1 MSLSKIQAVA
11 IISIMIM
18 VLAVPAITENNASYG
33 AKNGDVS
40 VSDSVSSALN
50 TSGPSLYYTIY
61 VPEQTNF
68 TDSIIMQ
75 YLSGAGISTQNYGM
89 FLNFNLS
96 SSMEKKVDNFLNGI
110 KSIFGIEYAAS
121 AGNGKVYPNILYS
134 SAPDQFGSAP
144 SYYLPQEIA
153 SAYDFN
159 WAYSHNIKG
168 NGTTIGIVDAYGD
181 PNIEYD
187 LGAFDNVT
195 GLPAAN
201 LKIIY
206 VNSSAQSS
214 FNNSW
219 SIETATDVEWAHA
232 MAPYAKIVL
241 LLADSSSFTAMQ
253 TAIEYAVNNKI
264 SDILSFSWGSPESKT
279 VNNTLSGF
287 NLDLQGATNEGMSIF
302 AASGDYGAYDQ
313 TDALTVNFP
322 ASSPYV
328 TSVGGTSLYESNG
341 VFTQS
346 AWGGILNGKS
356 YGSGGGYSS
365 YFSRPYWQTA
375 PSINSSVTQRGV
387 PDVSLDADNN
397 TGVLIISE
405 GKSYKVGG
413 TSIATPM
420 WAAIGSLIDQYNGR
434 EMGLLNPMF
443 YQISRTSDY
452 GKVFT
457 QITSGGNGYYSAHSG
472 WNPVTGLGT
481 PNVSELLNVSAQILL
496 PYGAN
501 VVLNSGNFTYNGI
514 SAEVKLPGGNTADNL
529 GNGSTFYYVSL
540 FSNNSDF
547 IRFGLDRNS
556 TAISPML
563 QFEQD
568 GAWLNRTYSL
578 PASSGIT
585 LSSGSTL
592 YKISV
597 NFEDD
602 NLSLSVNGT
611 VEGKIS
617 IFPEFQGSMEAS
629 YGVDQVNSTDNLT
642 PADGGTFSNL
652 SLYTN
657 TSSMPVTSMLETHF
671 SGVSNQLNYSNLS
684 IFKSGSSYSVENGYS
699 NNTAYIN
706 GSASSSVKY
715 SIGYNLSFSYPVEA
729 SFQLHGYSGTVKWEV
744 DGTTLSGS
752 TDDFNVPGYYNV
764 SAYGETGVIP
774 GQSKFLSSREVFIPS
789 VMESDINVS
798 SNISYDRT
806 PEITLTLNSLYSFSL
821 EGKTSIPELP
831 GSNSISAMSPGF
843 ITMNKIVEGGQAYN
857 FTISALPVDM
867 DLFANPGFANVTADN
882 ISFTEVGGVF
892 KLSIYPEEL
901 YLNVSAAGYEPV
913 SHKVSLMPDITYS
926 DSIYLT
932 PLHAVQKITGRVT
945 DRIFKYGLSGVTVSS
960 NSSNYVF
967 TNSTGYYVFYNTNE
981 TKNLTF
987 SRQEYNST
995 VIKVDSTA
1003 NETINVQLIPLKVT
1017 ASALFSIGLG
1027 RYFPFLFSL
1036 AYLSWNTNAASSSLF
1051 SSYQI
1056 IYSDNSVMNNPSYL
1070 NISNPGTQSTVLA
1083 GIFPGKTYYV
1093 TINMYLSNGQI
1104 VTGNTIT
1111 ISYSNLIDLVM
1122 NLVILAGVGIYAYV
1136 AIGFII
1142 RRRNRKKSS

>member
-1 MSLSKIQAVA
+1 M
-11 IISIMIM
+11 
-18 VLAVPAITENNASYG
+18 
-33 AKNGDVS
+33 
-40 VSDSVSSALN
+40 
-50 TSGPSLYYTIY
+50 
-61 VPEQTNF
+61 
-68 TDSIIMQ
+68 
-75 YLSGAGISTQNYGM
+75 
-89 FLNFNLS
+89 
-96 SSMEKKVDNFLNGI
+96 
-110 KSIFGIEYAAS
+110 
-121 AGNGKVYPNILYS
+121 
-134 SAPDQFGSAP
+134 
-144 SYYLPQEIA
+144 
-153 SAYDFN
+153 
-159 WAYSHNIKG
+159 
-168 NGTTIGIVDAYGD
+168 
-181 PNIEYD
+181 
-187 LGAFDNVT
+187 
-195 GLPAAN
+195 
-201 LKIIY
+201 
-206 VNSSAQSS
+206 
-214 FNNSW
+214 
-219 SIETATDVEWAHA
+219 
-232 MAPYAKIVL
+232 
-241 LLADSSSFTAMQ
+241 
-253 TAIEYAVNNKI
+253 
-264 SDILSFSWGSPESKT
+264 
-279 VNNTLSGF
+279 
-287 NLDLQGATNEGMSIF
+287 
-302 AASGDYGAYDQ
+302 
-313 TDALTVNFP
+313 
-322 ASSPYV
+322 
-328 TSVGGTSLYESNG
+328 
-341 VFTQS
+341 
-346 AWGGILNGKS
+346 
-356 YGSGGGYSS
+356 
-365 YFSRPYWQTA
+365 
-375 PSINSSVTQRGV
+375 
-387 PDVSLDADNN
+387 
-397 TGVLIISE
+397 
-405 GKSYKVGG
+405 
-413 TSIATPM
+413 
-420 WAAIGSLIDQYNGR
+420 
-434 EMGLLNPMF
+434 
-443 YQISRTSDY
+443 
-452 GKVFT
+452 
-457 QITSGGNGYYSAHSG
+457 
-472 WNPVTGLGT
+472 
-481 PNVSELLNVSAQILL
+481 
-496 PYGAN
+496 
-501 VVLNSGNFTYNGI
+501 
-514 SAEVKLPGGNTADNL
+514 
-529 GNGSTFYYVSL
+529 
-540 FSNNSDF
+540 
-547 IRFGLDRNS
+547 
-556 TAISPML
+556 
-563 QFEQD
+563 
-568 GAWLNRTYSL
+568 
-578 PASSGIT
+578 
-585 LSSGSTL
+585 
-592 YKISV
+592 
-597 NFEDD
+597 
-602 NLSLSVNGT
+602 
-611 VEGKIS
+611 
-617 IFPEFQGSMEAS
+617 
-629 YGVDQVNSTDNLT
+629 
-642 PADGGTFSNL
+642 
-652 SLYTN
+652 
-657 TSSMPVTSMLETHF
+657 
-671 SGVSNQLNYSNLS
+671 
-684 IFKSGSSYSVENGYS
+684 
-699 NNTAYIN
+699 
-706 GSASSSVKY
+706 
-715 SIGYNLSFSYPVEA
+715 EA

-752 TDDFNVPGYYNV
+752 TNHFNVPGYYNV

-882 ISFTEVGGVF
+882 ISFTEVGGIF

-901 YLNVSAAGYEPV
+901 YLNVSAAGYGPV